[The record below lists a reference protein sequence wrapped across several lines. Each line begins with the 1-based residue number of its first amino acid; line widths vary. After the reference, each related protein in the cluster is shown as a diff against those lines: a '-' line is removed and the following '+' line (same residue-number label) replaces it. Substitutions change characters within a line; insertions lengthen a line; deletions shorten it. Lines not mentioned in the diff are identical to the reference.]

1 LKSLRWFP
9 KFPNMR
15 HQQNQETGAQEQ
27 DQSDAAQPLKAGE
40 AGVGGFNLTVLLISF
55 SGARDTTL
63 R

>member
-1 LKSLRWFP
+1 
-9 KFPNMR
+9 MR

-27 DQSDAAQPLKAGE
+27 DQSDAAQPLIAGE